1 MDVHEQQREVYK
13 YSIAP
18 ALTFAV
24 YNDVTGQLHWSEDW
38 EEGSRS
44 LGEAAERFLS
54 KLWSVQLIQSGWRGH
69 LPQWEE

>member
-18 ALTFAV
+18 ALIFAV

-38 EEGSRS
+38 EERSRS

-54 KLWSVQLIQSGWRGH
+54 KL
-69 LPQWEE
+69 